1 MEAKRRGRL
10 RFAAIGCGRMGLRR
24 IRTILDHPDTE
35 LACVADSDAERAREV
50 AGQVGR
56 DFTTIDEALSRTDVD
71 CVVASVPNKF
81 HPSTVIPALDHGKH
95 VWCEKPLA
103 RNPQE
108 AGDIVNAAVRNS
120 RFLKIGSNLRY
131 FPNVLKAKQLLDDR
145 AIGDILFLRGWIG
158 NAGWQL
164 NSWYSDPDMIGGGT
178 FLDNGAHLLDIYRW
192 FMGEPA
198 ECTGYVS
205 TACWPI
211 GSLEDNGMGVFRF
224 ASGALASLHS
234 SWTEWNEYMY
244 LEVYGKLGYLRV
256 DGRQPH
262 CLTILGRRNGQQ
274 DVFDF
279 SNQPPQ
285 SYQLEFDDFVR
296 AVQTNRQPLPS
307 GFDGLRAVQ
316 MAYGIYESSRS
327 GRSIPVWGR
336 DEERLLNAYQKI
348 AAGS

>member
-1 MEAKRRGRL
+1 LKNEAPRRL
-10 RFAAIGCGRMGLRR
+10 RFAAVGCGRMGLRR
-24 IRTILDHPDTE
+24 IRTILDHPYTE
-35 LACVADSDAERAREV
+35 LICVADSDTERAKQV
-50 AGQVGR
+50 AR
-56 DFTTIDEALSRTDVD
+56 DVDRGFTSIDEALSRTDVD
-71 CVVASVPNKF
+71 CIVASVPNKF
-81 HPSTVIPALDHGKH
+81 HPSTVIPALDNGKH

-108 AGDIVNAAVRNS
+108 ALDIVTAAIRNS

-131 FPNVLKAKQLLDDR
+131 FPNVLKAKELLDSR

-192 FMGEPA
+192 FLGEPV

-205 TACWPI
+205 TTCWPI
-211 GSLEDNGMGVFRF
+211 GSLEDNGMGIFRF
-224 ASGALASLHS
+224 AGGALASLHS

-244 LEVYGKLGYLRV
+244 LEIYGKEGYLQV

-262 CLTILGRRNGQQ
+262 CLAVLGRRSGGRE
-274 DVFDF
+274 VFDF
-279 SNQPPQ
+279 SSQPPR

-296 AVQTNRQPLPS
+296 AVQTSRQPLPS

-316 MAYGIYESSRS
+316 MAHAVYDSSRS
-327 GRSIPVWGR
+327 GRSVPLWG
-336 DEERLLNAYQKI
+336 DSEQDLLKAHQKI
-348 AAGS
+348 AGEC

>member
-1 MEAKRRGRL
+1 MNESVPHKL

-35 LACVADSDAERAREV
+35 LMCVADSDNDIARQV
-50 AGQVGR
+50 ARDVGR
-56 DFTTIDEALSRTDVD
+56 ESITIVEAVSRADVD
-71 CVVASVPNKF
+71 CVVASVPNRF
-81 HPSTVIPALDHGKH
+81 HPSTAVPALDNGKH

-108 AGDIVNAAVRNS
+108 AMEIVTAAIRNR

-131 FPNVLKAKQLLDDR
+131 FPNVLKAKDLLDGS
-145 AIGDILFLRGWIG
+145 AIGDVLFARGWIG

-164 NSWYSDPDMIGGGT
+164 DSWYSDPEMIGGGT
-178 FLDNGAHLLDIYRW
+178 FLDNGSHLLDIYRW
-192 FMGEPA
+192 FLGEPA

-211 GSLEDNGMGVFRF
+211 GSLEDNAMGIYKF
-224 ASGALASLHS
+224 AGGTLASLHS

-244 LEVYGKLGYLRV
+244 LEIYGKEGYLRI
-256 DGRQPH
+256 DSRQPH
-262 CLTILGRRNGQQ
+262 CLTVLGRRNGNQE
-274 DVFDF
+274 VFDF
-279 SNQPPQ
+279 SSQPPQ

-296 AVQTNRQPLPS
+296 AVRANRQPLPS

-316 MAYGIYESSRS
+316 MAHGVYDSSRS
-327 GRSIPVWGR
+327 GRSVPLWG
-336 DEERLLNAYQKI
+336 DSEEDLLKAHRMI
-348 AAGS
+348 AGDR